1 MNVFENS
8 KVNESALKEESKIKR
23 KKPRNDW

>member
-8 KVNESALKEESKIKR
+8 KVNESALK
-23 KKPRNDW
+23 

>member
-8 KVNESALKEESKIKR
+8 ALSIWR
-23 KKPRNDW
+23 R